1 MRIGQF
7 TDTFLPVVDGVGR
20 VVSNY
25 AQAMGRLCDACYVIT
40 PQQANLYKRGLPYEI
55 VDFGGMP
62 LPKSP
67 QYNAGMPILDV
78 HYQRRIAHVKL
89 DIAHTH
95 SPFIAGHEAY
105 RITQRQGIPLIGTF
119 HSKYYDDFYQITH
132 SRVLSK
138 NWKPVCP
145 RFSVKMR
152 SGVGGQ

>member
-1 MRIGQF
+1 
-7 TDTFLPVVDGVGR
+7 
-20 VVSNY
+20 
-25 AQAMGRLCDACYVIT
+25 
-40 PQQANLYKRGLPYEI
+40 LPYEI